1 MKAWLTAPALRPLWM
16 LLLLVLLW
24 DLGIRVFN
32 IKPYLVPTPWSVA
45 QQLVN
50 EWPMLWRETLPTLY
64 ATLGGFVASALVG
77 VAAAM
82 WISYSRLVE
91 SFVYPLLVFSQS
103 VPKVAIAPLFVV
115 WFGFG
120 ILPKVI
126 VAFLLGFFPVVVAT
140 VQGFKSV
147 ESDVI
152 DLARSMGASP
162 WKVFLKFRLPTA
174 LPSIFSGLKVSVTLA
189 VVGAV
194 VGEFV
199 GSNSGIGYV
208 LQKANGTF
216 DLPLMFAGLVIL
228 SMVGV
233 LLFLAIELIERA
245 LLPWHASQRHDVQLG
260 V

>member
-1 MKAWLTAPALRPLWM
+1 MKHWLSSPALRPLWLIVM
-16 LLLLVLLW
+16 LLVLW
-24 DLGIRVFN
+24 DLTIRLFR
-32 IKPYLVPTPWSVA
+32 IPPYLIPSPLAVVK
-45 QQLVN
+45 QLVIDY
-50 EWPMLWRETLPTLY
+50 PMLLRETLPTLY
-64 ATLGGFVASALVG
+64 ATLGGFALSAVIG
-77 VAAAM
+77 VPIAM
-82 WISYSRLVE
+82 WIAYSRLVE

-103 VPKVAIAPLFVV
+103 IPKVAIAPLFVV

-126 VAFLLGFFPVVVAT
+126 AAFLLGFFPVIVSTVA
-140 VQGFKSV
+140 GFKSV
-147 ESDVI
+147 EGDVI

-162 WKVFLKFRLPTA
+162 LAIFLKFRLPHA

-208 LQKANGTF
+208 LQKANGNF
-216 DLPLMFAGLVIL
+216 DLPLMFAALTLL

-233 LLFLAIELIERA
+233 LLFLAIELVERW
-245 LLPWHASQRHDVQLG
+245 LMPWHASQRVQPQATA
-260 V
+260 